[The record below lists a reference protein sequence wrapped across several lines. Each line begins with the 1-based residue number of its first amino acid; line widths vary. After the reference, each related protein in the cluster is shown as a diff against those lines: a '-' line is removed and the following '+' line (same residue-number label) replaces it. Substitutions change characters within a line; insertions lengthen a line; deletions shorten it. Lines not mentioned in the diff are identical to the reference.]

1 MPIFL
6 SKRDGY
12 NNGKR
17 VYFLDM
23 GGDAPPP
30 PDYRPVAEAS
40 RETAELADRLGRDQ
54 LAFAQRQYDENMA
67 IARPIVNTQQQIMQ
81 QGLTQGDDYYRY
93 GTSFRPLEQ
102 EMLAQARGGLTAAD
116 VVRMNRAGLGGIRQ
130 AQTSFQERPVVGQQQ
145 VAVSTDKAPVSA
157 LPTPVASS
165 GGGRNLYTGQSISG
179 GASDGPRNMYSGML
193 IPDSGFETPAQAAI
207 SNADGLLAQ
216 PDRAAMLSPE
226 VRAAHLDQVKTYR
239 PELYQEYAARFAAI
253 PGSAAS
259 TQPSGVAVFG
269 GSSPGQLSPPTERT
283 VGSVAG
289 GLSKQYM
296 PQSAVEQTA
305 PTQGLSA
312 STIAA
317 NNSAS
322 RANILASSQA
332 QWQQQQDARR
342 ADLTRQIEAARAE
355 EEAIRQRGL
364 ADARTR
370 TEGLSMS
377 YIDAQGN
384 VRSADSY
391 RNIAASTAQRD
402 GSPGDGYQ
410 YFEYDNPNAGQQT
423 ARTVSSGDS
432 DQTVYDTA
440 PARTGAWLRTG
451 RVGVAD
457 PSLSGAAPAAVD
469 PKSLRSYQLQQQL
482 DALGNE
488 KFDASKADF
497 SAADRAAGAQALDG
511 AMVRAMLDQQE
522 MDQITG
528 TAQDNAARLAAR
540 TRAYEADAFGDIQDY
555 TGGNER
561 IINRY
566 RSDIDADVGRAVA
579 DARMGQTSATN
590 AALRQAMRYGLS
602 VPGTVGSL
610 TSGQASQIAAAAN
623 NTRNSAVD
631 SYRALVGQGIGL
643 KRDAFSTGQAAT
655 LDSMNKGEQALRAGR
670 DMRIQNESLD
680 WAKKL
685 DVTGLARGMPGASQG
700 AYSVATNAGNSAASN
715 QMAPGQA
722 MQGAMAQSA
731 STQLNGRQ
739 IAQQGL
745 TGVLNAQTSYANANQ
760 GGSDLGGLGALLGGA
775 ARIYTA
781 SDRRL
786 KTNIEVVGRDEA
798 TGLKI
803 YEFDYSTRPGRF
815 RGVMADD
822 VRALFPHAVIRDDSG
837 FDKVDYAALG
847 IEFVEIK

>member
-40 RETAELADRLGRDQ
+40 RETAEMADRLGRDQ
-54 LAFAQRQYDENMA
+54 LAFAQQQYNENMA

-116 VVRMNRAGLGGIRQ
+116 VVRMNRAGLGGLRQ
-130 AQTSFQERPVVGQQQ
+130 AQASFQERPVVGQQQ

-179 GASDGPRNMYSGML
+179 GASDGPRNMYSGQL
-193 IPDSGFETPAQAAI
+193 IATTPV
-207 SNADGLLAQ
+207 D
-216 PDRAAMLSPE
+216 E
-226 VRAAHLDQVKTYR
+226 K
-239 PELYQEYAARFAAI
+239 EAARWANMTYDEWYDIASGNKQTRENAARL
-253 PGSAAS
+253 AAS
-259 TQPSGVAVFG
+259 GQQPAQPSGVAVFG
-269 GSSPGQLSPPTERT
+269 GGSPGQLSPPTERT
-283 VGSVAG
+283 VGPVAG

-296 PQSAVEQTA
+296 PQSGAEQIA

-312 STIAA
+312 ANIAA
-317 NNSAS
+317 NNTAS
-322 RANILASSQA
+322 RANTLAASQA

-342 ADLTRQIEAARAE
+342 ADLARQVEAARAE

-364 ADARTR
+364 ADSRAR

-488 KFDASKADF
+488 KFDASKVDY
-497 SAADRAAGAQALDG
+497 SAPDRAAGTQALDG

-528 TAQDNAARLAAR
+528 TAQGNADRLAAR
-540 TRAYEADAFGDIQDY
+540 TRAYEADALGDIQDY

-760 GGSDLGGLGALLGGA
+760 GGSDLAGLGALLGGG
-775 ARIYTA
+775 ARLATA
-781 SDRRL
+781 FSDRRL

-798 TGLKI
+798 TGLRI
-803 YEFDYSTRPGRF
+803 YEFGYSTRPGRF